1 MGVFDKGY
9 DKRNIVIIILTVLL
23 IISLS
28 YIGYTEY
35 IKFIQENLRKAT
47 AEGYRQGV
55 FDTIVKLYKETDT
68 CRPTR
73 IMLGNKTKYVIDIE
87 CLQPLSANMPSTNI
101 TNRNITNRPST

>member
-9 DKRNIVIIILTVLL
+9 DKRNMVIIILTVLL

-28 YIGYTEY
+28 HICYTEY
-35 IKFIQENLRKAT
+35 RKFIQENVRKAK

-73 IMLGNKTKYVIDIE
+73 IILGNKTKYVIDIE
-87 CLQPLSANMPSTNI
+87 CLQPSSANMPSTNI
-101 TNRNITNRPST
+101 TNRSST